1 MFTNLF
7 FGLKQAA
14 VPVSLREY
22 LTLLEAME
30 KQVAI
35 WDVEEFYFL
44 ARAALV
50 KDERNIDK
58 FDRVFA
64 EVFKGL
70 ESVAGGGTDE
80 VAQQDIPE
88 EWLRKLAEKH
98 LSEEDKA
105 QIEALRLI
113 ADGDR
118 HTAAAA
124 KLGISESALK
134 ARLSSARVRLGART
148 TAEALKKAREFRLL

>member
-7 FGLKQAA
+7 FGFKQAS
-14 VPVSLREY
+14 VPVSMREY

-30 KQVAI
+30 KNVAQ

-44 ARAALV
+44 ARVALA

-70 ESVAGGGTDE
+70 ESVSGLAGEE

-98 LSEEDKA
+98 LREEDKA
-105 QIEALRLI
+105 QIEAMGGWGKLVETLKQRLEEQQK
-113 ADGDR
+113 
-118 HTAAAA
+118 HH
-124 KLGISESALK
+124 
-134 ARLSSARVRLGART
+134 
-148 TAEALKKAREFRLL
+148 

>member
-7 FGLKQAA
+7 FGFKQAS
-14 VPVSLREY
+14 VPVSMREY

-30 KQVAI
+30 KNVAQ

-44 ARAALV
+44 ARVALA

-70 ESVAGGGTDE
+70 ESVSGLAGEE

-98 LSEEDKA
+98 LREEDKA
-105 QIEALRLI
+105 QIEAMGGWGKLVETLKQRLEEQQK
-113 ADGDR
+113 R
-118 HTAAAA
+118 H
-124 KLGISESALK
+124 
-134 ARLSSARVRLGART
+134 
-148 TAEALKKAREFRLL
+148 